1 MRVARLGLALICT
14 GLAVAC
20 GNNSEKN
27 PTSPTS
33 PGSTTEAGAAADG
46 STLKATAPAPASPKD
61 GVRVDSRR
69 PALTFSNA
77 VGKFQSG
84 TFTYRVE
91 VLEGTTSVGAF
102 TQAQASGNQSTYTLE
117 SDLKYATV
125 YRWRVRGE
133 MGGAFTAWSALAE
146 FQTPTAPIGGC
157 GVGGGSGA
165 VGANRSIG
173 FQEAFGIILAVHNGE
188 QWNLGSGTSR
198 ESRVDF
204 LWRAVGI
211 IHYGHPTWNPA
222 GGDPDWCV
230 KDAGG
235 GRPPSD
241 DVLVRCSTREAWD
254 LIGGAGA
261 NGYRFHQDYL
271 GRLSGEQNVHAP

>member
-14 GLAVAC
+14 GLAIAC

-27 PTSPTS
+27 PTSPTA
-33 PGSTTEAGAAADG
+33 PGGTAEAGAAADG

-91 VLEGTTSVGAF
+91 VFEGTTSVGAF

-117 SDLKYATV
+117 SDLKYDTV

-146 FQTPTAPIGGC
+146 FRTPAAPIGRRRRWRRDRHG
-157 GVGGGSGA
+157 
-165 VGANRSIG
+165 R
-173 FQEAFGIILAVHNGE
+173 
-188 QWNLGSGTSR
+188 R
-198 ESRVDF
+198 ESLDRLARGVRDHPRGAQR
-204 LWRAVGI
+204 RAVESRLRIGARGSCRVPVARGR
-211 IHYGHPTWNPA
+211 HHPLRASHA
-222 GGDPDWCV
+222 G
-230 KDAGG
+230 
-235 GRPPSD
+235 
-241 DVLVRCSTREAWD
+241 TRRVAI
-254 LIGGAGA
+254 LTGA
-261 NGYRFHQDYL
+261 
-271 GRLSGEQNVHAP
+271 